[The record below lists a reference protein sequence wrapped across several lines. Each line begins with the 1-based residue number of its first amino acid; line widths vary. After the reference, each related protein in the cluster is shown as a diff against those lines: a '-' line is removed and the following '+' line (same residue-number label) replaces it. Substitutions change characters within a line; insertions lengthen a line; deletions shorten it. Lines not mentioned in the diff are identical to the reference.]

1 MSIGAAI
8 VIAFA
13 EANLRLRIA
22 VETSQS
28 NIACQLVRAG
38 AGIAILDGLGL
49 LSARTND
56 LVTRPF
62 APSLQSVAR
71 LLKGTKRPASCLVEE
86 FASVVRDLLQQ
97 LGTNNVEIRVGD
109 GSRGWREHAPSYEAY
124 RVKGGAQRRDRLQT
138 MSGSASRATAEQ
150 VHITS
155 YPVGSP
161 GACTHLPH
169 ARASLRG
176 EEDRTHLYDGIKAPG
191 TTGPYPS
198 RFVAGDGGRLSRR
211 TQGYAL
217 ITAPSGMSPCVTYRH
232 RAIISLRARAT
243 IIVRRMRPV
252 LVPTRS

>member
-1 MSIGAAI
+1 MRKAREGACDTKKPGGGRRVSSGKTGAI
-8 VIAFA
+8 TRQPPTLPHLVP
-13 EANLRLRIA
+13 LRAHNPA
-22 VETSQS
+22 V
-28 NIACQLVRAG
+28 RR
-38 AGIAILDGLGL
+38 
-49 LSARTND
+49 SA
-56 LVTRPF
+56 
-62 APSLQSVAR
+62 
-71 LLKGTKRPASCLVEE
+71 
-86 FASVVRDLLQQ
+86 
-97 LGTNNVEIRVGD
+97 
-109 GSRGWREHAPSYEAY
+109 SYEAY
-124 RVKGGAQRRDRLQT
+124 RVKGGARRLDRLQT
-138 MSGSASRATAEQ
+138 MSGSASRSTVEQ

-161 GACTHLPH
+161 GACTHIPH

-243 IIVRRMRPV
+243 IIVRRMRP
-252 LVPTRS
+252 LLAPTRS